1 MEKLDEAIGL
11 RERGEH
17 EAARDILLQLVVDM
31 PMSPEVWYQC
41 AWIHD
46 VMGLEREAAPYYVRA
61 LELGIMGEDRQGAF
75 LGLGS
80 TYRTLGMYEE
90 SKAVLERAMAEF
102 PAQREYPVF
111 YAMTLYNLQE
121 HSQAMQILLEQL
133 AETSA
138 DQGVQTY
145 RKAIAF
151 YADKLDQRWD

>member
-1 MEKLDEAIGL
+1 MERLHDAIRL

-17 EAARDILLQLVVDM
+17 EAARTILLHLVEEM
-31 PMSPEVWYQC
+31 PMAPEVWYQC

-61 LELGIMGEDRQGAF
+61 LELGITGEDRQGAF

-80 TYRTLGMYEE
+80 TYRTLGMYRE
-90 SKAVLERAMAEF
+90 SKAIFEQAMAEF

-133 AETSA
+133 SETSA
-138 DQGVQTY
+138 DQGIQSY
-145 RKAIAF
+145 RTAIAF